1 MNSIGT
7 LSSLPMPTVPKAAP
21 VVVSAPALPL
31 PQPAPEVAVS
41 QPEVLDTKL
50 VVQQSAP
57 QVQKPSEPIANPQIL
72 GTTTFITIRDAGGTL
87 VTRFRDVTTGKI
99 TYLPREPEVMRV
111 DIKA

>member
-1 MNSIGT
+1 
-7 LSSLPMPTVPKAAP
+7 MPTLPKAAS

-31 PQPAPEVAVS
+31 PQPAPEVTVS
-41 QPEVLDTKL
+41 QPDVVDAKL
-50 VVQQSAP
+50 VVAQQAA

-72 GTTTFITIRDAGGTL
+72 GTTTFVTFKDAGGTN

-99 TYLPREPEVMRV
+99 TYLPREPEFTKV